1 METAESSAKVSKFLA
16 QGSDVNGERKEAS
29 ALRCSQEKWE
39 PRLTPRASIFWVP
52 RKCKTEDLHRQKS
65 GDGKTIH
72 GLSSGHKIV
81 AWGGRT
87 GAGPQSDESSSAK
100 ADWVAAKVLLRA

>member
-65 GDGKTIH
+65 GDGKVCAEKQEPSPLARCAR
-72 GLSSGHKIV
+72 GRLALRPSS
-81 AWGGRT
+81 
-87 GAGPQSDESSSAK
+87 
-100 ADWVAAKVLLRA
+100 